1 MSEDLSSLEPAF
13 VPAWWL
19 RGAHMQTLWGRL
31 TRSRRV
37 VPFRREILP
46 TPDGDELILDHLEG
60 PPSGTHFIL
69 VHGLEGSSYS
79 VYMQGLLTR
88 IAAHGYTATV
98 MNFRYCARDPENVV
112 RPIPN
117 LRPRMYHSGET
128 TDLDLVVRTMRERL
142 GDSKLVGV
150 GISLGG
156 NVLLKWLGEQGSE
169 SPIEAAAT
177 ISSPFD
183 LAAGARFLETRIGRL
198 YTETFLRSL
207 RKKALDVAS
216 RFEEAAALIDVE
228 ATRRSRTIWEF
239 DDAATAPL
247 HGFDGAAD
255 YYARSSSKE
264 YVGRVA
270 VPTLCI
276 SAEDDPLVP
285 GFTIPPARAAASQH
299 VRFVATKMGGHV
311 GFVSALGSL
320 RCRYWAEELAVDWVS
335 GSL

>member
-1 MSEDLSSLEPAF
+1 MFSMSEDASASDPVF
-13 VPAWWL
+13 QPAWWL

-37 VPFRREILP
+37 VSFRREVLP
-46 TPDGDELILDHLEG
+46 TPDGDELILDHLDG

-88 IAAHGYTATV
+88 VASHGHTATV
-98 MNFRYCARDPENVV
+98 MNFRYCARDPQNVLV
-112 RPIPN
+112 PIPN
-117 LRPRMYHSGET
+117 RRPRLYHSGET
-128 TDLDLVVRTMRERL
+128 SDLDLVIRTMAGRL
-142 GDSKLVGV
+142 PGVRLVGV

-156 NVLLKWLGEQGSE
+156 NVLLKWLGEQGGE
-169 SPIEAAAT
+169 SLITAAAT

-207 RKKALDVAS
+207 RRKALDVAS
-216 RFEEAAALIDVE
+216 RFEEAAALIDVD
-228 ATRRSRTIWEF
+228 ATRKSRTIWQF

-247 HGFDGAAD
+247 HGFTGAAD

-264 YVGRVA
+264 YVGKIE

-285 GFTIPPARAAASQH
+285 GFTIPPARAAASRN

-311 GFVSALGSL
+311 GFVSSVGSL
-320 RCRYWAEELAVDWVS
+320 RCRYWAEETAVDWVV
-335 GSL
+335 